1 VIKNPVKRDG
11 LDRPIET
18 LGITEA
24 GCAILHPP
32 LKARKAIPWRREPKG
47 RGYAEHMFT
56 DAGGERVELLVYD
69 CAPSAGCDRGFEINA
84 RDYRGRYFEQVA
96 AGEADSIEEAKAAAL
111 EMIAR
116 PHDKWAVLPRSWV
129 KNTTLQ

>member
-1 VIKNPVKRDG
+1 M
-11 LDRPIET
+11 
-18 LGITEA
+18 
-24 GCAILHPP
+24 C
-32 LKARKAIPWRREPKG
+32 
-47 RGYAEHMFT
+47 
-56 DAGGERVELLVYD
+56 
-69 CAPSAGCDRGFEINA
+69 GFEVNA

-116 PHDKWAVLPRSWV
+116 PLNKWAVLPRSWV